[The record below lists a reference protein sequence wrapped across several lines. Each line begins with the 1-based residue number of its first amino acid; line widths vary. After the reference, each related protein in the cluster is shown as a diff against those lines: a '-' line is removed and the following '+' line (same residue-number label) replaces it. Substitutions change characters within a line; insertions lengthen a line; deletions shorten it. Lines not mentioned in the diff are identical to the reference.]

1 VFYLAILATMVQL
14 GDNVGVY
21 VFWNYVL
28 SIVILSLMLVG
39 MIAYGFVEVVLFAV
53 ASHNVDRVHRLAM
66 SRSETVRTQRR

>member
-1 VFYLAILATMVQL
+1 MVQL

-39 MIAYGFVEVVLFAV
+39 MIAYGFVEVVLFTV
-53 ASHNVDRVHRLAM
+53 ASRNVDRVHRLAM
-66 SRSETVRTQRR
+66 SRNETVRTQRR